1 MTQLYDVVASPD
13 GSGVLRPADA
23 LPLTPAELA
32 GANSGQRAD
41 LLQHAYR
48 VYYLTTDPTQL
59 FQPRGGRLEPV
70 ITQKEQAAT
79 QGVYSPVFLVNAT
92 RVLVDAYGNPVGEVV
107 TGDNRYP
114 EVANFAALPA
124 APAPGTT
131 YLVLEPQGVRFV
143 NYKAAGLYRYT
154 GSWTY
159 LGPVP
164 EGYFTDNVLTFYD
177 DADPSKRAKLELS
190 GITSGALRTLA
201 LPDKDGVLATIAD
214 VVPGPTGP
222 AGPQGPQGIQG
233 EVGPQGPQGV
243 QGIQGV
249 AGPQGLP
256 GAVGPQGPQGDP
268 GPTGATGP
276 AGPQGPQGVQGL
288 TGPQGDPG
296 PTGAT
301 GPAGPAGQGV
311 PTGGSAGQVLKK
323 LSAADFD
330 TAWAAEAG
338 GGSMTF
344 AQSRWSFTDFTSSA
358 TTAGVLPFSFS
369 GVSSGTLAAT
379 TGAGTDSFGAV
390 AIRDS
395 TTAGGGGE
403 VSNNVSLFAPAG
415 FAIRAVFLAPG
426 VATATARIGCSNSL
440 ATTLAN
446 NFAYLEI
453 VGSTGTFRA
462 RRNAASDPEVVD
474 GTSFTLTAGVTYVLD
489 IDWTS
494 STTIRFVCWELGTG
508 TVLRSWTATTA
519 AWPNPGSSTLRVGA
533 RATESTTKAAA
544 DILILDYLGFG
555 PARPPSLGVP
565 V

>member
-1 MTQLYDVVASPD
+1 M
-13 GSGVLRPADA
+13 
-23 LPLTPAELA
+23 PLTPAELA

-41 LLQHAYR
+41 LLQHDYR
-48 VYYLTTDPTQL
+48 VYYLTTDPSQL
-59 FQPRGGRLEPV
+59 FQPRAGRLEPV

-92 RVLVDAYGNPVGEVV
+92 RVLVDAYGNPVGEVSS
-107 TGDNRYP
+107 GGNRYP

-154 GSWTY
+154 GSWVY

-190 GITSGALRTLA
+190 GITAGALRTLA
-201 LPDKDGVLATIAD
+201 LPDKDGTIATLAD

-249 AGPQGLP
+249 AGPQGLT
-256 GAVGPQGPQGDP
+256 GATGPQGVQGDP

-276 AGPQGPQGVQGL
+276 AGPQGPQGIQGL
-288 TGPQGDPG
+288 IGPQGDPG
-296 PTGAT
+296 PTG
-301 GPAGPAGQGV
+301 PAGPGV
-311 PTGGSAGQVLKK
+311 PAGGSAGQVLKK
-323 LSAADFD
+323 LSGADFD
-330 TAWAAEAG
+330 TSWAAEAG

-344 AQSRWSFTDFTSSA
+344 AESRWSYTDFTGPA
-358 TTAGVLPFSFS
+358 TTAGVLPFSFTA
-369 GVSSGTLAAT
+369 VSSGTLAAA
-379 TGAGTDSFGAV
+379 TGVSTASFGAV

-403 VSNNVSLFAPAG
+403 VANSVPLFAPSG

-440 ATTLAN
+440 ATALAN

-462 RRNAASDPEVVD
+462 RRTVASDPEVVD
-474 GTSFTLTAGVTYVLD
+474 GTPFTLTAGAAYVLD
-489 IDWTS
+489 IDWLS
-494 STTIRFVCWELGTG
+494 STEIRFVCWELDTG

-519 AWPNPGSSTLRVGA
+519 AWPNPTSSTLRVGA
-533 RATESTTKAAA
+533 RATESTTSAAA
-544 DILILDYLGFG
+544 EILILDYLGFG